1 MGDNWTKLKS
11 SLFLI
16 EYMFLE
22 GFSNFL
28 CYKDTN
34 NDSYVTLDCLHQ
46 SIKCDLFLAADLH
59 LEKGHI

>member
-28 CYKDTN
+28 CYKEAN
-34 NDSYVTLDCLHQ
+34 NDCYVALDCVHL
-46 SIKCDLFLAADLH
+46 SIKCDLFLEANLL